1 VIYTSI
7 KKIRETDITIAEAY
21 KLLKG
26 LEEPNPLQSRVLDY
40 ARKVAKID
48 PSKAAELVDKLIEK
62 FGLER
67 DRAVQIVNTM
77 PGSIEELR
85 VFFVGLKGRLI
96 TTAQLKDI
104 LKLLDEYRV
113 ENVES

>member
-1 VIYTSI
+1 MVCTSI
-7 KKIRETDITIAEAY
+7 RKIRETDITIAEAY

-40 ARKVAKID
+40 ARKVAKVD

-62 FGLER
+62 FSLER

-77 PGSIEELR
+77 PESIEELR
-85 VFFVGLKGRLI
+85 VFFVGLRGRLI
-96 TTAQLKDI
+96 TTSQLNEI

-113 ENVES
+113 KDVES

>member
-1 VIYTSI
+1 MIYTSI

-40 ARKVAKID
+40 ARKVAK
-48 PSKAAELVDKLIEK
+48 V
-62 FGLER
+62 GLER